1 MTGIW
6 DGSGISWTMC
16 KQSAPRCRQ
25 ITAPTAHHSIFTGR
39 MLSPNQQC
47 QSTEGTDINTPH
59 HTSTT
64 SCCSTDSER
73 PHRCCHLANNW
84 FCYLFFFISMYTTL
98 RRCDWVAAACFLAS
112 VCLSVRERI
121 SGTTLPNR
129 IQFLFFLRP
138 WVSRYQLDL
147 GINEASNLAQN
158 RPLCR
163 LISLHSATHS

>member
-47 QSTEGTDINTPH
+47 QSTEDTDINTPH

-84 FCYLFFFISMYTTL
+84 FCYLFFLSRCIQLYTDVTGSL
-98 RRCDWVAAACFLAS
+98 QHVFWRQS
-112 VCLSVRERI
+112 VCLSA
-121 SGTTLPNR
+121 S
-129 IQFLFFLRP
+129 
-138 WVSRYQLDL
+138 VSP
-147 GINEASNLAQN
+147 E
-158 RPLCR
+158 
-163 LISLHSATHS
+163 LHSQTVFNFFFFYDRG

>member
-16 KQSAPRCRQ
+16 KQSAPRSRQ

-64 SCCSTDSER
+64 SCC
-73 PHRCCHLANNW
+73 HLANNW
-84 FCYLFFFISMYTTL
+84 FCYLFFLS
-98 RRCDWVAAACFLAS
+98 RCIQLYADVTGSLQHVFWRQS
-112 VCLSVRERI
+112 VCLSASVSPELH
-121 SGTTLPNR
+121 SQAVFN
-129 IQFLFFLRP
+129 FFFFLRP

-147 GINEASNLAQN
+147 GINEARNLAQN

>member
-1 MTGIW
+1 MTGFW

-16 KQSAPRCRQ
+16 KQSAPRSRQ

-98 RRCDWVAAACFLAS
+98 RRCYSVAAAWFFGVSLS
-112 VCLSVRERI
+112 VCPRAYLRNYTHKPYSI
-121 SGTTLPNR
+121 SFFSTTVGKPV
-129 IQFLFFLRP
+129 P
-138 WVSRYQLDL
+138 AGSWDK
-147 GINEASNLAQN
+147 
-158 RPLCR
+158 
-163 LISLHSATHS
+163 